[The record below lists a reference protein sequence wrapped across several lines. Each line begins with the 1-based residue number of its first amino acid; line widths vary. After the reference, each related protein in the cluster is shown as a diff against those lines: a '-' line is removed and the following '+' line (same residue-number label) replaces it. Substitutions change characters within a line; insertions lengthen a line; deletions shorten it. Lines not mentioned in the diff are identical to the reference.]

1 MRRGAFPSRVLFA
14 ALVVALVGSI
24 AAGPPRAYASNLF
37 NVYAG
42 AAYLRSNLRGKDSD
56 PTPFSGSGPLNAFD
70 RSASGYQFTLGARGL
85 QFLGA
90 EIDYFDLGSGSVSN
104 PYPLAGNPGIVS
116 GARLAQKGE
125 AAFALLYLPVPVID
139 VYLKAGVDRMTSDL
153 GAQFTPQSAC
163 ALPLPANA
171 SPCSP
176 ESLSLHTTTTGL
188 AFGAGAQWQLGDW
201 GMRAEYE
208 RFTALGR
215 HPDAISIGVV
225 WTFL

>member
-1 MRRGAFPSRVLFA
+1 MTRGAFPSPVSLATLA
-14 ALVVALVGSI
+14 AMLIGPIGAGSPQ
-24 AAGPPRAYASNLF
+24 ACASNLF

-42 AAYLRSNLRGKDSD
+42 ASYLRSNLRGKDNN
-56 PTPFSGSGPLNAFD
+56 PIPFSGSGPLNAFD
-70 RSASGYQFTLGARGL
+70 RSDSGYQFTLGLRGL
-85 QFLGA
+85 HFLGA
-90 EIDYFDLGSGSVSN
+90 EIDYFDLGSGGVSN

-116 GARLAQKGE
+116 GARLGQKGE

-139 VYLKAGVDRMTSDL
+139 VYLKAGVDRLSSDL

-163 ALPLPANA
+163 ALALPASA

-188 AFGAGAQWQLGDW
+188 ALGAGAQWQLGDW

-215 HPDAISIGVV
+215 HPDVISIGVV